1 MKDSQLPDDGYISSV
16 KAACQVGKAWLESMG
31 TAPVKDN
38 GVEEW
43 VVHLGEQE
51 EGVQLRN

>member
-1 MKDSQLPDDGYISSV
+1 MGKVIDDIVPGGQPPMK
-16 KAACQVGKAWLESMG
+16 E
-31 TAPVKDN
+31 N

-51 EGVQLRN
+51 EGV

>member
-1 MKDSQLPDDGYISSV
+1 MGKVIDDIVPGGQPLMK
-16 KAACQVGKAWLESMG
+16 E
-31 TAPVKDN
+31 N

-51 EGVQLRN
+51 EGVQLKN